1 MGCDQWR
8 LWSRSSAA
16 LGTVTHNLSMRMWAH
31 HLHCVGGISG
41 SGSPQTHLPPAY
53 PVPACQPFPSLS
65 LQPQQ
70 LLLWPPPDALDLAP
84 CLLHFWRPFLGGDTA
99 AGSSKRT
106 EGFSKMEETIE
117 NLTQWWE
124 CGYICGAQQAGI
136 TGVVLL
142 TIFLNKNSFIKTKIF
157 CNEVLHFYHNHHYHF
172 PQLESFH
179 VMKTSIIDF

>member
-1 MGCDQWR
+1 MTALIKVQCCAGHGHSQPLHAYVGSSSPLCRGNLR
-8 LWSRSSAA
+8 LREP
-16 LGTVTHNLSMRMWAH
+16 TD
-31 HLHCVGGISG
+31 
-41 SGSPQTHLPPAY
+41 PPAT
-53 PVPACQPFPSLS
+53 SLS
-65 LQPQQ
+65 CPGLP
-70 LLLWPPPDALDLAP
+70 ALPKSVSPTPAAP
-84 CLLHFWRPFLGGDTA
+84 LVATSRCIGPSPLSTAFLKAFSRRDTA

-179 VMKTSIIDF
+179 VMKTNIIDF